1 MNSATVSSWYWFNT
15 LLDVAYTMFPGIQ
28 VFSSAELEEIGWSA
42 DAYIETRFGKRNN
55 ERPVS
60 FSSELTRST
69 LITTEP
75 V

>member
-1 MNSATVSSWYWFNT
+1 MLIKWWVGWPKKFVVTEPET
-15 LLDVAYTMFPGIQ
+15 IG
-28 VFSSAELEEIGWSA
+28 VFSSDELEEIGWSA

-55 ERPVS
+55 ERQVS
-60 FSSELTRST
+60 FTSELTRST

>member
-1 MNSATVSSWYWFNT
+1 
-15 LLDVAYTMFPGIQ
+15 MFPGIQ
-28 VFSSAELEEIGWSA
+28 VFSSAELENIGWSA
-42 DAYIETRFGKRNN
+42 DAYIETLFGKRNN

-60 FSSELTRST
+60 FASELTRST